1 MVSNV
6 TTVHDIAVDVSQISV
21 WHLFV
26 LGQVVV
32 EHITADGQV
41 TVVEVVDSGPALGA
55 ELFAADNQGVVHA
68 ETEEK
73 GLVLGKLMGFSSLE
87 LRIIEL
93 GECTTK
99 VRLEILR
106 SLVSNLNGVLHDG
119 FGHNFHGRQRW
130 WFSRDEATEFW
141 MSTSFNGKFKLTLK
155 LFHP

>member
-1 MVSNV
+1 MQVRVVGSTVPMVGNV
-6 TTVHDIAVDVSQISV
+6 ATVHDIAVDVGQIGI

-73 GLVLGKLMGFSSLE
+73 CLVLRELVGLSSLE

-106 SLVSNLNGVLHDG
+106 SLVSNLNGVLHDRLW
-119 FGHNFHGRQRW
+119 HDFH
-130 WFSRDEATEFW
+130 
-141 MSTSFNGKFKLTLK
+141 
-155 LFHP
+155 